1 MADPTPSAAPS
12 LAPTAGIL
20 DLSDIDK
27 RYDPQIEAERKVSQ
41 ERESQAVSA
50 AEEVPREAEAAAQ
63 ASTADEQEML
73 DWVKNTPTRQAAYAS
88 AMHAAPMLAILT
100 AVGGKVTRL
109 NGQQLLAATHG
120 IVSGLNAGAEAQ
132 YADSMK
138 AWEAAYERM
147 REHHQRLMDAH
158 RLMLTAYQGRADAYQ
173 KAADAARRL
182 TGDLLDEKQIK
193 VNERIN
199 SFKAQE
205 QAMYNL
211 DRIHVAQQ
219 ANDIRLRDVLAKE
232 AHWKELERRAANN
245 PELMARLKV
254 EQAKWRNKE
263 AQYNLKLKERQQT
276 VSNLDLPK
284 DLKDQ
289 EVARIDAETEALRA
303 EMDRTMSNMDA
314 AIASPTASPIAEV
327 PGAAGG
333 APAPRPAPAMAQP
346 VPRPR
351 GGPAGAPP
359 SPAKLAE
366 LKKHRPGSA
375 VRFGD
380 GSVWTLDANGN
391 PQMIQAPSAP
401 APATAAA
408 TPEPAAASAGQP

>member
-1 MADPTPSAAPS
+1 MVDPTPSAAPS
-12 LAPTAGIL
+12 IAPTAGVL
-20 DLSDIDK
+20 DLSDIDT
-27 RYDPQIEAERKVSQ
+27 RYDPQIESQRKVSQ

-50 AEEVPREAEAAAQ
+50 AEEVPREAEAAAK

-73 DWVKNTPTRQAAYAS
+73 DWVKSTPTRQAAYAS
-88 AMHAAPMLAILT
+88 AMHAAPMLALLT
-100 AVGGKVTRL
+100 AIGGKVTRL

-138 AWEAAYERM
+138 AWDAAYERM

-173 KAADAARRL
+173 KAAEAARRL
-182 TGDLLDEKQIK
+182 TGDLLDEKQTKI
-193 VNERIN
+193 NERIN
-199 SFKAQE
+199 AFKAQE

-211 DRIHVAQQ
+211 DRIRVAQQ
-219 ANDIRLRDVLAKE
+219 ANDIRLRDVLAKD
-232 AHWKELERRAANN
+232 AHWKELEKRAANN
-245 PELMARLKV
+245 PELAARIKV

-284 DLKDQ
+284 DVKDQ
-289 EVARIDAETEALRA
+289 EIARIDAETEALRA

-314 AIASPTASPIAEV
+314 AVATPTTSPIEAA
-327 PGAAGG
+327 AAGG
-333 APAPRPAPAMAQP
+333 AGATGAHPRPVMAQP

-351 GGPAGAPP
+351 GGLAGAPP
-359 SPAKLAE
+359 SPGKLAE

-401 APATAAA
+401 ATAAA
-408 TPEPAAASAGQP
+408 TPAPAAASAGQP